1 MSTLTQTKPKRLGT
15 IAIIATLLSLTL
27 ALILATVAGLFIG
40 GGAQPILLGD
50 PGVVVRFGLPIVKA
64 ALNLSMALTI
74 GTLVLA
80 AFAFDQP
87 SKLPPKPTE
96 TEDSGLLRRA
106 LNLAAI
112 GAAGWALFGVANL
125 LLSYLSVTGSKL
137 AFDQTFSSGLWLFAT
152 QIQLGQYL
160 GLNLLVG
167 LLLSLLLLAVGGLT
181 GTGISAAIALA
192 GLVPL
197 ALTGHAAGTA
207 GHSMAVNSLGLHLV
221 AVTVWVGGLFALLVL
236 RPSDTALA
244 AKITKRYSTL
254 ALLAFAV
261 VAVTGVVSA
270 SLRLRSP
277 ADLFTGY
284 GSIVLLKSAVL
295 VLLGIFGALY
305 RRRILARFSTDT
317 KRTATFWRLAIAE
330 ISLMGIAIGLASAL
344 SRTAPPLDPTPIGTL
359 TPAQILTGEPL
370 PPELTWVSYFTQW
383 KPDLLWMLV
392 AALGVFAYLFGV
404 YRLTRR
410 GDKWPVARTVSWVLG
425 MLLLTYITSGALNAY
440 AEYLFSI
447 HMIAHMMLTMAVPL
461 FLVPGAPITLL
472 LRATE
477 KRQDASR
484 GLREWVLWAVNTK
497 YAKFISHPLVAAG
510 LFASSLVVFYF
521 TPIFGWAV
529 REHIGHEWMTVHFLI
544 TGYLF
549 VQAIIGIDPGPS
561 RQDYPI
567 RLILLIATLAFH
579 AFFGLS
585 LMMGQGL
592 LVADWFGAMGRTWG
606 QSPVDDQQTGG
617 GIAWGIGELPTAA
630 LTLIV
635 SIQWART
642 DKRVSTRLDRASD
655 RSGNKDIEDYNEM
668 LARLAARDAR
678 SKARGE

>member
-1 MSTLTQTKPKRLGT
+1 MSTLTQTKPRRVGT
-15 IAIIATLLSLTL
+15 IAIVATMLSLTI
-27 ALILATVAGLFIG
+27 ALVAATVAGLFIG
-40 GGAQPILLGD
+40 GGAEPILLGD
-50 PGVVVRFGLPIVKA
+50 PGPAVRFGLPIVKA

-80 AFAFDQP
+80 AFALDQP
-87 SKLPPKPTE
+87 AKSNEPLTE
-96 TEDSGLLRRA
+96 GSALLRRA

-125 LLSYLSVTGSKL
+125 LLSYLSVTGSQL

-152 QIQLGQYL
+152 QIELGKYL
-160 GLNLLVG
+160 ALNLLVG

-207 GHSMAVNSLGLHLV
+207 GHAMAVNSLGLHLV

-261 VAVTGVVSA
+261 VAVTGVASA
-270 SLRLRSP
+270 TLRLRGP

-295 VLLGIFGALY
+295 ILLGIFGALY
-305 RRRILARFSTDT
+305 RRRILGRFATDT

-330 ISLMGIAIGLASAL
+330 LSLMGIAIGLASAL
-344 SRTAPPLDPTPIGTL
+344 SRTAPPLSPTPIGTL

-383 KPDLLWMLV
+383 KPDLLWILV
-392 AALGVFAYLFGV
+392 TALGVFAYLLGV

-425 MLLLTYITSGALNAY
+425 MLLLAYLTSGALNAY
-440 AEYLFSI
+440 SEYLFSI

-461 FLVPGAPITLL
+461 FLVPGAPVTLL

-484 GLREWVLWAVNTK
+484 GLREWVLWAVK
-497 YAKFISHPLVAAG
+497 
-510 LFASSLVVFYF
+510 
-521 TPIFGWAV
+521 
-529 REHIGHEWMTVHFLI
+529 EHIGHEWLVVHFLI

>member
-1 MSTLTQTKPKRLGT
+1 MSTITQTKPKRVGS
-15 IAIIATLLSLTL
+15 IAIIATLLSLTACL
-27 ALILATVAGLFIG
+27 VLATLVGLFIG
-40 GGAQPILLGD
+40 GAAKPTLLID
-50 PGVVVRFGLPIVKA
+50 PGVIVRFGLPLVKA

-80 AFAFDQP
+80 AFAFDQG
-87 SKLPPKPTE
+87 S
-96 TEDSGLLRRA
+96 SLLRRA

-125 LLSYLSVTGSKL
+125 VLSYLSITGSQI
-137 AFDQTFSSGLWLFAT
+137 AFDQTFSSGLWMFAT

-167 LLLSLLLLAVGGLT
+167 LLLSLVLLAVGGLS
-181 GTGISAAIALA
+181 GTGISAAISLA
-192 GLVPL
+192 GLIPL

-207 GHSMAVNSLGLHLV
+207 GHAMAVNSLGLHLV
-221 AVTVWVGGLFALLVL
+221 AVTVWVGGLFALLIL
-236 RPSDTALA
+236 RPSDSALA

-254 ALLAFAV
+254 ALLAFSV

-270 SLRLRSP
+270 SLRLRGP
-277 ADLFTGY
+277 ADLMTGY
-284 GSIVLLKSAVL
+284 GSLVLLKAIAL
-295 VLLGIFGALY
+295 LLLGGFGALY
-305 RRRILARFSTDT
+305 RRRILGRFAIDT

-330 ISLMGIAIGLASAL
+330 LSLMGIAIGLASAL
-344 SRTAPPLDPTPIGTL
+344 SRTAPPLNPTPIGTL

-383 KPDLLWMLV
+383 KPDLLWIMV
-392 AALGVFAYLFGV
+392 AALGLFGYLLGV

-410 GDKWPVARTVSWVLG
+410 GDKWPVARSVSWVLG

-440 AEYLFSI
+440 SEYLFSV

-484 GLREWVLWAVNTK
+484 GLREWALWAVNTK
-497 YAKFISHPLVAAG
+497 YAQFISHPLIAAT

-521 TPIFGWAV
+521 TPIFGWAT
-529 REHIGHEWMTVHFLI
+529 REHIGHEWMLVHFLI

-549 VQAIIGIDPGPS
+549 VQAIVGIDPGPN

-567 RLILLIATLAFH
+567 RLILLIATLTFH

-592 LVADWFGAMGRTWG
+592 LDAEWFGSMGRTWG

-617 GIAWGIGELPTAA
+617 GIAWGIGEFPTAA

-635 SIQWART
+635 SIQWSRT
-642 DKRVSTRLDRASD
+642 DKREARRLDRASD
-655 RSGNKDIEDYNEM
+655 RTGNRDIEDYNEM